1 MRCARL
7 LVLAW
12 PVWCA
17 GALRPIDVGEL
28 ESIVQAAGHAD
39 DETARYLAGSQ
50 LSERLTDEA
59 LTRLLRES
67 PGPRTS
73 GALQS
78 LAAESAFLSAPEAEW
93 PLQERPAIPEQR
105 AIIDR
110 AVEYATGYVRS
121 LPDFLCTIET
131 HRFDDAP
138 RPGDKTAPWGR
149 FHPRDTIVSELTF
162 ESARESYAVRTV
174 NGHPPR
180 DNKPIGGLTTWGE
193 FGPQM
198 AELLLGKSGAGFRWN
213 HVETLDGKR
222 VAVFDYSVDAA
233 HSRYVVSW
241 CCGKAL
247 VAYRGQVF
255 INPDSGAVVRLTRE
269 AVGLPADSGMAAVRT
284 AVDYR
289 LVEIGGR
296 PYMCPSRSI
305 AAWYEVTHSEREQ
318 PMIGR
323 SGLEDKWGLAAV
335 TYLNEVLFREYRKFG
350 AEVKMLTDGPAAEK
364 GAEGAPLPAGSG
376 DKPLR

>member
-1 MRCARL
+1 MRRAWL

-12 PVWCA
+12 PVCCA
-17 GALRPIDVGEL
+17 GGLRPIDIGQL
-28 ESIVQAAGHAD
+28 GSIVQAAGRAD

-50 LSERLTDEA
+50 LTERLTDITLA
-59 LTRLLRES
+59 RLLGES

-78 LAAESAFLSAPEAEW
+78 LAAESAFLSAPQAEW
-93 PLQERPAIPEQR
+93 PLQESPTLVEQR
-105 AIIDR
+105 SIIDR

-131 HRFDDAP
+131 RRFDDAP
-138 RPGDKTAPWGR
+138 RPGDRTAPWGR

-162 ESARESYAVRTV
+162 ASARESYAVRTV
-174 NGHPPR
+174 NGRPPR
-180 DNKPIGGLTTWGE
+180 DNKPTGGLTTWGE

-198 AELLLGKSGAGFRWN
+198 AELLLGKGDAGFRWN

-241 CCGKAL
+241 CCGKAM
-247 VAYRGQVF
+247 VAYRGQIL
-255 INPDSGAVVRLTRE
+255 INPDSGALVRLTRE
-269 AVGLPADSGMAAVRT
+269 AVGLPADSGMAAVRM
-284 AVDYR
+284 AVDYG

-296 PYMCPSRSI
+296 LYMCPWRSI
-305 AAWYEVTHSEREQ
+305 ATSYEVAHSAREQ
-318 PMIGR
+318 PRIGR
-323 SGLEDKWGLAAV
+323 SGMEDKWGLAAV
-335 TYLNEVLFREYRKFG
+335 TYLNQVLFREYRKFG
-350 AEVKMLTDGPAAEK
+350 AEVKMLTESPPAAKEP
-364 GAEGAPLPAGSG
+364 ESAPLPEGSG